1 MTAIAST
8 SRPPHSGPSTIIDDL
23 DNLNFA
29 DSPSL
34 RARMKA
40 AESAS
45 AALQATGPDWEDQ
58 EKRSA
63 PEEMKDPEG
72 CLLKSIPT
80 PDQFIEH
87 LLSPEHSDTEPHLT
101 LIGYELE
108 ALVSIYSPSAVR
120 LSFASR
126 PPSLIASSGGTSR
139 DTSDQSESIP
149 LSAAL
154 ARREHDSQQWTDAVW
169 DSSIGYTPG
178 ERIRYEVTL
187 PVWEEGEELE
197 GVDKEVVPDKPP
209 MMRIL
214 VSLPPTYPNSS
225 PPQLQLL
232 GRYLGSFAIDSGLF
246 GAITRTY
253 ISSNGVPFNEGDVCV
268 FDGLTHVQG
277 LAREWYISH
286 LASGAEG
293 EKAREAEKK
302 ERQTVGMEG
311 PPHISR
317 GMSTFDQT
325 PYDSVT
331 PSSSSMSKSPSME
344 DQEEVDY
351 TSYIPKRPEIRST
364 FSYTGQPSSLPV
376 YRVGSEQDKGQLGLK
391 IYSSEAIVDRKSS
404 FVGHAV
410 RVTDE
415 REVPLVVHELLSDR
429 KIAKAHHPAIF
440 AYRIAKDVG
449 GAAGKIYNT
458 DYDDDGETQAGARL
472 KHLLEIL
479 ELENVLVIVSRWYGG
494 TLLGPD
500 RFKHINQAARDALDL
515 AGLLDEKKD
524 GGDKGGKGRKGRK

>member
-1 MTAIAST
+1 MAAVAS
-8 SRPPHSGPSTIIDDL
+8 SSGPSRPKSLTIIDDL
-23 DNLNFA
+23 VSLSFA
-29 DSPSL
+29 DEGSSAKSRLNAVEGGAGSRSRHVEGQEHDAQRRSP
-34 RARMKA
+34 
-40 AESAS
+40 
-45 AALQATGPDWEDQ
+45 
-58 EKRSA
+58 
-63 PEEMKDPEG
+63 PEELSDPQG
-72 CLLKSIPT
+72 ALLK
-80 PDQFIEH
+80 FIDH
-87 LLSPEHSDTEPHLT
+87 LLSPEHAETEPHLM

-108 ALVSIYSPSAVR
+108 ALISIYSPSSVK

-126 PPSLIASSGGTSR
+126 PPSLIGPSTTTS
-139 DTSDQSESIP
+139 TTQHGEELSTVPESESIP

-154 ARREHDSQQWTDAVW
+154 ARRGHDSQQWTDAVW

-187 PVWEEGEELE
+187 PVWEEGEMLE
-197 GVDKEVVPDKPP
+197 GVDTKDVPYKPP

-302 ERQTVGMEG
+302 HRQPGGVDG
-311 PPHISR
+311 PRLSR
-317 GMSTFDQT
+317 GMSTFNDHNLHESST
-325 PYDSVT
+325 APST
-331 PSSSSMSKSPSME
+331 SSSVSISE
-344 DQEEVDY
+344 IVDQAENDY
-351 TSYIPKRPEIRST
+351 TLYVPKRPEIRST
-364 FSYTGQPSSLPV
+364 FSYTGQPSSPPV
-376 YRVGSEQDKGQLGLK
+376 FRAGSENDKGQVGLK
-391 IYSSEAIVDRKSS
+391 IFSSEPIVDRKST

-415 REVPLVVHELLSDR
+415 KEVPLVVHELLSDR

-449 GAAGKIYNT
+449 GAAGVIYNT

-479 ELENVLVIVSRWYGG
+479 EVENVLVVVSRWYGG
-494 TLLGPD
+494 TQLGPD

-515 AGLLDEKKD
+515 AGLLEEKKED
-524 GGDKGGKGRKGRK
+524 GKGRKGKK